1 MSTKNLWNWIW
12 INNLLIF
19 TVIVI
24 ILTLSSAV
32 VSQLGLFHLNISK
45 ITSIIIIHGNV
56 LLVLPKPQQHAW
68 HMFQVNQKSCK
79 HWYWNF
85 NFNTLKGILISYYFY
100 CKLCLVF
107 GEICNFPTTA
117 YDLPSWTD
125 IPVPCCCSSPLR
137 FTGLV

>member
-1 MSTKNLWNWIW
+1 MLLILFVIYYLLFVICYLLFVFCYLLFIICYYKYKLMDYVNKKPLKLNM
-12 INNLLIF
+12 NYNLLIF

-79 HWYWNF
+79 HWY
-85 NFNTLKGILISYYFY
+85 
-100 CKLCLVF
+100 
-107 GEICNFPTTA
+107 
-117 YDLPSWTD
+117 
-125 IPVPCCCSSPLR
+125 
-137 FTGLV
+137 